1 MKAQQ
6 TSNPG
11 GTSDDVEYGAFLSRL
26 QARFLAN
33 TNDGM
38 KPLFTTDVDLWPL
51 YLSAFDSPAQ
61 RQHHTC
67 HACRHFLQRFGG
79 LATIAADGLVT
90 SAFWNTDDA
99 PDLYRPAVAILRAA
113 VRRSAVTGV
122 FLSSD
127 RVWGTPQT
135 GIWSHLSLKPAVVHA
150 NRILT
155 AGQAMAEKKEDFK
168 NVSRALGEFTKEQ
181 LGVALTILE
190 SEALYRNEK
199 VLGPAKWLKELKDAA
214 DSVRGSARNNIIW
227 RAVAAAPAGFCHPR
241 SSMIGTLLDDI
252 AAGLPFDDL
261 SRRFKE
267 KMNPLLY
274 QRPQAAPAAGAIA
287 AAEKI
292 VAELKVAGSLARR
305 FARLD
310 EIQALWKPTPKK
322 TPETNGVFG
331 HLQPKNAEPKPMV
344 ALPKQVITWDKFSK
358 TVLPTAERIELL
370 APEIGGYVALVTAV
384 NPEAPPILQ
393 WDHENARNPVSWY
406 VWAGGSPARQFGL
419 SPGSYVEV
427 DAITLRPSMWNGGNE
442 HQGVG
447 VIFVLRG
454 ARETRA
460 PSVCLFPECLKSEF
474 HGIRSVI
481 EAYSA
486 AGTIEGLSE
495 PHAAGVMMDKGRS
508 SSVTVRV
515 HTAGNTATYFLDR
528 WD

>member
-1 MKAQQ
+1 VKAQQ
-6 TSNPG
+6 TSSSG
-11 GTSDDVEYGAFLSRL
+11 GTRDDAEYGAFLSRL
-26 QARFLAN
+26 QSRFLAN
-33 TNDGM
+33 TSDG
-38 KPLFTTDVDLWPL
+38 KAPLFMTDADLWPL
-51 YLSAFDSPAQ
+51 YLNSFDSPEQ

-67 HACRHFLQRFGG
+67 HACRHFIQRFGG
-79 LATIAADGLVT
+79 LVTIDDEGRTT

-99 PDLYRPAVAILRAA
+99 PDLYKPAVEILNATARRAT
-113 VRRSAVTGV
+113 VTGV

-127 RVWGTPQT
+127 KVWGTPQT
-135 GIWSHLSLKPAVVHA
+135 GIWSHLSLRPSVVHTK
-150 NRILT
+150 RVLT

-252 AAGLPFDDL
+252 AAGLSFDNL

-274 QRPQAAPAAGAIA
+274 QRPQAAPAAGTIA

-292 VAELKVAGSLARR
+292 VEELKVAGSLARR
-305 FARLD
+305 YARLD
-310 EIQALWKPTPKK
+310 EIQALWKPSPKK
-322 TPETNGVFG
+322 TAETGGVFS
-331 HLQPKNAEPKPMV
+331 HLQPKNTPEKTTV
-344 ALPKQVITWDKFSK
+344 TLPTQKITWDKFAR
-358 TVLPTAERIELL
+358 TVLPTAERIEFL
-370 APEIGGYVALVTAV
+370 APYSGGYTALVTAV
-384 NPEAPPILQ
+384 NPDAPPILQ

-406 VWAGGSPARQFGL
+406 VWAVGASARQFNL
-419 SPGSYVEV
+419 SPDTYVEV
-427 DAITLRPSMWNGGNE
+427 DAITLKPSMWNGGNE
-442 HQGVG
+442 HQGTG

-454 ARETRA
+454 AKETRA
-460 PSVCLFPECLKSEF
+460 PGVCLFPECLKSEF

-481 EAYSA
+481 EAYSQ
-486 AGTIEGLSE
+486 AGTIEGLQE
-495 PHAAGVMMDKGRS
+495 PHAAGVLLDKGRS
-508 SSVTVRV
+508 WSATVRV
-515 HTAGNTATYFLDR
+515 YSAGNTATYLLDR